1 VAIPD
6 RLPPHVPAAPVSLEL
21 GLKLNGQYPI
31 LDYTQTVAKKMLRS
45 KKSLYVVAAILGWLL
60 IFVFFNFTHIGNL
73 ILGGMGFIV
82 GLAALGGGVLAF
94 GYGIA
99 TDKEFR
105 RLIRSILV
113 LGTTGAFLIVVVY
126 GIYLAGSFLIH
137 WIYNL

>member
-1 VAIPD
+1 
-6 RLPPHVPAAPVSLEL
+6 
-21 GLKLNGQYPI
+21 
-31 LDYTQTVAKKMLRS
+31 MLRS